1 MITPAAPPWWS
12 GARRRALL
20 RALLSA
26 HVLNGASVA
35 VGMFLVTTLVHAG
48 WGAEAAANATVGVIT
63 ALVTDVVRPRRGK
76 LAHLLA
82 APLVGVPLFGAVQ
95 LLRGHPIELGLLLV
109 PATFVAFIGMA

>member
-63 ALVTDVVRPRRGK
+63 ALVTEAQRSRCSSSGACCWCPPPSSLSSAWPG
-76 LAHLLA
+76 ASA
-82 APLVGVPLFGAVQ
+82 ACRWRSP
-95 LLRGHPIELGLLLV
+95 
-109 PATFVAFIGMA
+109 

>member
-35 VGMFLVTTLVHAG
+35 VGIGVNLVSHVLVRHLTQ
-48 WGAEAAANATVGVIT
+48 AE
-63 ALVTDVVRPRRGK
+63 RRFD
-76 LAHLLA
+76 AEH
-82 APLVGVPLFGAVQ
+82 
-95 LLRGHPIELGLLLV
+95 RDD
-109 PATFVAFIGMA
+109 